1 MSLLKNSV
9 RLVLATFFLEFIFCW
24 SPGKAAEPSNDLP
37 PLPKIG
43 ELSGTE
49 IRRQLSDLLKEEVSQ
64 RNAPGHAIV
73 VLQICDLHAAV
84 RSDKRFADSPVL
96 QGVAA
101 TARSRLIGLGKD
113 LTSQLKRDGISRPSD
128 LDERLKKL
136 ARIEDPTTIEAD
148 PSGEFTFDDYP
159 ELGGTPP
166 SSDNDNR
173 GKGGAAPGPL
183 LDNGWELVELIQ
195 RTVMPLYWETQGGPG
210 VIRYD
215 WMRRALVIRASSH
228 IHEQVGGLLR

>member
-1 MSLLKNSV
+1 M
-9 RLVLATFFLEFIFCW
+9 
-24 SPGKAAEPSNDLP
+24 
-37 PLPKIG
+37 
-43 ELSGTE
+43 
-49 IRRQLSDLLKEEVSQ
+49 
-64 RNAPGHAIV
+64 V

-84 RSDKRFADSPVL
+84 RSDTRFADSPIL

-101 TARSRLIGLGKD
+101 TARSRLIGLSKA
-113 LTSQLKRDGISRPSD
+113 LSSQLKRDGVSRPDD
-128 LDERLKKL
+128 LDDRLKKL
-136 ARIEDPTTIEAD
+136 DRSEDPSKD
-148 PSGEFTFDDYP
+148 NLDSNGGFSFDDYP
-159 ELGGTPP
+159 GDNNLG
-166 SSDNDNR
+166 NDNL

-195 RTVMPLYWETQGGPG
+195 RTIMPLYWETQGGPG